1 MQEWSPEVQVEVR
14 RSARRKR
21 TVTAYR
27 DRDTIV
33 VLLPSK
39 MSRADERT
47 FVSDM
52 VAKVLAREARQAAP
66 QSDAELQ
73 ARAERLAQ
81 TYLAPDLGHAP
92 APASVVWVTN
102 QQHRWGSCTPSTK
115 TIRLT
120 HRLQTMPA
128 WVVDYVL
135 VHELAHLVEPSHS
148 ARFWQLVGHYPYAD
162 RARGWL
168 EGFTAAGSVRSAGAP
183 GVDAVGADADGPG
196 NGTEEP
202 GDDVD

>member
-1 MQEWSPEVQVEVR
+1 MSASVPAEPGPPVEVR
-14 RSARRKR
+14 RSSRRRR
-21 TVTAYR
+21 TVTAFR
-27 DRDTIV
+27 DQGTIV
-33 VLLPSK
+33 VLIPQRMSK
-39 MSRADERT
+39 ADEQT
-47 FVSDM
+47 FVADM
-52 VAKVLAREARQAAP
+52 VAKVLAREARQAGP
-66 QSDAELQ
+66 QTDTELH
-73 ARAERLAQ
+73 ARAVRLAA
-81 TYLAPDLGHAP
+81 TYLAPDLGHSP
-92 APASVVWVTN
+92 EPASVVWVTN

-135 VHELAHLVEPSHS
+135 VHELVHLVEPSHS

-168 EGFTAAGSVRSAGAP
+168 EGFTAAGSARSAVAAAGGDAGA
-183 GVDAVGADADGPG
+183 PG

-202 GDDVD
+202 VDDVD